1 MDEKWEDYYMGT
13 NGEKRV
19 FYTKRERE
27 LYYNMCDKQILNK
40 LNNDLIESIK
50 NKSES
55 SSITLLSQ
63 MFLEDISK
71 EEFEVFKVKVIKN
84 NAIAIFMKSYEK
96 MGDWGFLYNVY
107 AVTYYIKHGKF

>member
-1 MDEKWEDYYMGT
+1 MGT

-19 FYTKRERE
+19 FYTERERE

-40 LNNDLIESIK
+40 LDNDLMKSIK
-50 NKSES
+50 NKDES
-55 SSITLLSQ
+55 SSIALLSQ
-63 MFLEDISK
+63 MFVEDISK

-84 NAIAIFMKSYEK
+84 NAIAIFMKAYEK
-96 MGDWGFLYNVY
+96 MGDWGFLYNIY